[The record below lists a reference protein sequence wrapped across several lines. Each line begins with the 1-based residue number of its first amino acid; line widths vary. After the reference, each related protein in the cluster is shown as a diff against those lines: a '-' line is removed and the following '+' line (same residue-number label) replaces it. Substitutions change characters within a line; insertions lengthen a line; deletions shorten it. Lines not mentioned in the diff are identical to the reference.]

1 MDADVHDAV
10 AVKVHVQ
17 VNVNVNERQR
27 WVVSSRAGMSEV
39 AATISPR
46 APVRLEEI
54 TDANVT
60 PVTEPAGRTI
70 SAVDATT
77 IEIAPNH
84 RLVQVG

>member
-1 MDADVHDAV
+1 
-10 AVKVHVQ
+10 
-17 VNVNVNERQR
+17 
-27 WVVSSRAGMSEV
+27 MSEV
-39 AATISPR
+39 AATIFPR

-60 PVTEPAGRTI
+60 PVTEPAGRAI
-70 SAVDATT
+70 SAVDATA